1 MKYLPLVILFLLT
14 IVTSSPS
21 LFAQETML
29 AEEQIVIT
37 PTELKGM
44 IRKMA
49 ELRRRRVLL
58 YQQRMQ
64 MNPRTAPRSEDGRKA
79 YREEVEIIRRADGTM
94 DTVVTVMLVDAK
106 NLNAEEEVSSAR
118 SGNNVVGS
126 PDTVFADNRTELV
139 ELRRRLDRQEEL
151 LLEIRD
157 RTAFASTTN
166 PAPAAA
172 APLSLSNVPTK
183 ADTIINRIVVEGN
196 ADGLSKEDLR
206 ELTQEVSQMNDEIGR
221 LRERLRYEEYR
232 RRRAEEEMVSIMDRN
247 EENNREWENNRTQVT
262 TVPAPVV
269 VQQESPV
276 RIVRDTVY
284 VDREVTTP
292 VFLPGQTKTDTVIIR
307 QETVREVP
315 AEPLVVT
322 RVEEREVVRTDT
334 LKMKAT
340 EPIGFPTIFFDN
352 NSSQLNTAHRNLL
365 SNVVSQL
372 AARPGYELR
381 LTGFSSKSGNA
392 AYNQTLSAKR
402 ADAVRQ
408 GLIDAG
414 WAADKIVTI
423 PGGIDFQPA
432 SPAAARRVE
441 VQALPR

>member
-14 IVTSSPS
+14 AVTTSPS
-21 LFAQETML
+21 LSAQETVPV
-29 AEEQIVIT
+29 EEQIVIT

-58 YQQRMQ
+58 YQQQMQ
-64 MNPRTAPRSEDGRKA
+64 RNPQRAPRPEDGRKA
-79 YREEVEIIRRADGTM
+79 YREEVEVIRQANGTM

-106 NLNAEEEVSSAR
+106 DLNAEEEVPSAR
-118 SGNNVVGS
+118 SGKNVAGS
-126 PDTVFADNRTELV
+126 PDTVFADNRNELA

-172 APLSLSNVPTK
+172 PTK

-247 EENNREWENNRTQVT
+247 EENNRERENNRTQVT

-307 QETVREVP
+307 EETVREVP

-372 AARPGYELR
+372 AGRPGYELR

-402 ADAVRQ
+402 AEAVRQ

-414 WAADKIVTI
+414 WAADKIVTV